1 MHLTTVMKP
10 FSTILLHSSK
20 IYYMVS
26 YTLFANF
33 RLIITF
39 NQFNTLACKIRHE
52 ISLSRVDTLIELKM
66 PVPRGLSKR
75 TDLHIG
81 ESLLSSTSR
90 DLPSHNIE

>member
-1 MHLTTVMKP
+1 MKP
-10 FSTILLHSSK
+10 FSTILLHSST

-26 YTLFANF
+26 FTFTLFANF

-39 NQFNTLACKIRHE
+39 NQFNSLACKILHE

-66 PVPRGLSKR
+66 PVPRGLSKC
-75 TDLHIG
+75 TNLHTG
-81 ESLLSSTSR
+81 ESLLISTNR